1 MTRIGILLPTRE
13 AVIYGDRTGDPR
25 PLVELAVAA
34 EEAGFD
40 SVWAGDSLLAR
51 PRAEPLTLLAAVAAR
66 TTRVELG
73 TAVLLASMRNAEQL
87 AQSAATLDAISGGR
101 LILGIGAGPDTPGV
115 RSDFTL
121 VGADFP
127 RRSSLAFATADRVR
141 ALWRGDGD
149 PASGV
154 PGDGGDQMFPL
165 PGRFGGPPIW
175 YGGSGPKALQRT
187 GQRLDGWFPIVPTVD
202 AFTAGLAGVRAAE
215 AAAGR
220 PAGEVTANLY
230 ATVVLGEPAAAEAAL
245 AEHSELYYGVPHT
258 VIARQQGSV
267 AGLDEQVVAWLR
279 GFIDAGADHLCIRFG
294 CADARGQLER
304 FAALL
309 PQLR

>member
-1 MTRIGILLPTRE
+1 
-13 AVIYGDRTGDPR
+13 VD
-25 PLVELAVAA
+25 LAVAA

-51 PRAEPLTLLAAVAAR
+51 PRAEPLTLLAAVATR

-73 TAVLLASMRNAEQL
+73 TAVLLASMRNPEQL
-87 AQSAATLDAISGGR
+87 AQSAATLDAVSGGR

-115 RSDFTL
+115 RSDFAL

-127 RRSSLAFATADRVR
+127 RRSSRAFATADRVR
-141 ALWRGDGD
+141 SLWRGDGED
-149 PASGV
+149 
-154 PGDGGDQMFPL
+154 GDGGDQMFPL

-175 YGGSGPKALQRT
+175 YGGAGPKALQRT
-187 GQRLDGWFPIVPTVD
+187 GQRLDGWFPIAPTVD
-202 AFTAGLAGVRAAE
+202 AFTAGLERVRAAE

-230 ATVVLGEPAAAEAAL
+230 ATVVLGEPATAQAQL
-245 AEHSELYYGVPHT
+245 AEHSQLYYGVPHE

-267 AGLDEQVVAWLR
+267 AGTEEQVVTWLR

-294 CADARGQLER
+294 CADTRGQLER
-304 FAALL
+304 FAPLL
-309 PQLR
+309 AQLR

>member
-101 LILGIGAGPDTPGV
+101 LILGIGAGPDTPGRPV
-115 RSDFTL
+115 RL
-121 VGADFP
+121 HP
-127 RRSSLAFATADRVR
+127 
-141 ALWRGDGD
+141 
-149 PASGV
+149 
-154 PGDGGDQMFPL
+154 
-165 PGRFGGPPIW
+165 
-175 YGGSGPKALQRT
+175 GGSGLPASLQ
-187 GQRLDGWFPIVPTVD
+187 P
-202 AFTAGLAGVRAAE
+202 GLCHRRPGPGLV
-215 AAAGR
+215 AGR
-220 PAGEVTANLY
+220 RRPR
-230 ATVVLGEPAAAEAAL
+230 
-245 AEHSELYYGVPHT
+245 
-258 VIARQQGSV
+258 IGS
-267 AGLDEQVVAWLR
+267 A
-279 GFIDAGADHLCIRFG
+279 
-294 CADARGQLER
+294 
-304 FAALL
+304 
-309 PQLR
+309 

>member
-51 PRAEPLTLLAAVAAR
+51 PRAEPLALLAAVAAR

-73 TAVLLASMRNAEQL
+73 TAVLLASMRNPEQL
-87 AQSAATLDAISGGR
+87 AQAAATVDAVSGGR

-115 RSDFTL
+115 RSDFAL

-127 RRSSLAFATADRVR
+127 RRSSRAFAAAERVR
-141 ALWRGDGD
+141 SLWRGDGD
-149 PASGV
+149 DGE
-154 PGDGGDQMFPL
+154 GGDQMFPL

-187 GQRLDGWFPIVPTVD
+187 GHSLDGWFPIVPTVD
-202 AFTAGLAGVRAAE
+202 AFTAGLERVRAAE

-220 PAGEVTANLY
+220 PEGEVTANLY

-245 AEHSELYYGVPHT
+245 AEHSELYYGVPHS

-267 AGLDEQVVAWLR
+267 AGTAEQVVTWLR
-279 GFIDAGADHLCIRFG
+279 GFIDTGAEHLCIRFG

-309 PQLR
+309 PELR

>member
-1 MTRIGILLPTRE
+1 MTKIGVLLPTRE
-13 AVIYGDRTGDPR
+13 AVIYGERTGDPR

-51 PRAEPLTLLAAVAAR
+51 PRAEPLTLLAAVATR

-73 TAVLLASMRNAEQL
+73 TAVLLASMRNPEQL
-87 AQSAATLDAISGGR
+87 AQATATLDAVSGGR
-101 LILGIGAGPDTPGV
+101 FILGLGAGPDTPGV
-115 RSDFTL
+115 RADFAL

-127 RRSSLAFATADRVR
+127 RRSSRAFAAAERVR
-141 ALWRGDGD
+141 SLWRGDGD
-149 PASGV
+149 D
-154 PGDGGDQMFPL
+154 GDGGDQMFPL

-187 GQRLDGWFPIVPTVD
+187 GQLLDGWFPIVPTVD
-202 AFTAGLAGVRAAE
+202 AFTAGLQRIRAAE
-215 AAAGR
+215 ASAGR

-230 ATVVLGEPAAAEAAL
+230 ATVVVGEPAAAQAQL
-245 AEHSELYYGVPHT
+245 AEHSQLYYGVPHE

-267 AGLDEQVVAWLR
+267 AGTEEQVVAWLR
-279 GFIDAGADHLCIRFG
+279 GFIDAGAEHLCIRFG
-294 CADARGQLER
+294 CADAASQLER
-304 FAALL
+304 FAPMLAE
-309 PQLR
+309 LRSA

>member
-25 PLVELAVAA
+25 PLVDLAVAA

-73 TAVLLASMRNAEQL
+73 TAVLLASMRNPEQL
-87 AQSAATLDAISGGR
+87 AQSAATVDAVSGGR

-115 RSDFTL
+115 RSDFAL

-127 RRSSLAFATADRVR
+127 HRSSRAFATADRVR
-141 ALWRGDGD
+141 SLWRGDGD
-149 PASGV
+149 D
-154 PGDGGDQMFPL
+154 GDGGDQMFPL

-175 YGGSGPKALQRT
+175 YGGAGPKALQRT

-202 AFTAGLAGVRAAE
+202 AFTAGLERVRAAE
-215 AAAGR
+215 ASAGR

-230 ATVVLGEPAAAEAAL
+230 ATVVLGEPAAAQAQL
-245 AEHSELYYGVPHT
+245 AEHSQLYYGVPHE

-267 AGLDEQVVAWLR
+267 AGTEEQVVAWLR
-279 GFIDAGADHLCIRFG
+279 AFIDAGAEHLCIRFG
-294 CADARGQLER
+294 CADAAAQLER
-304 FAALL
+304 FAPLL

>member
-13 AVIYGDRTGDPR
+13 AVIYGERTGDPR

-51 PRAEPLTLLAAVAAR
+51 PRAEPLTLLAAVATR

-73 TAVLLASMRNAEQL
+73 TAVLLASMRNPEQL
-87 AQSAATLDAISGGR
+87 AQATATLDAVSGGR
-101 LILGIGAGPDTPGV
+101 FILGLGAGPDTPGV
-115 RSDFTL
+115 RADFAL

-127 RRSSLAFATADRVR
+127 RRSSRAFAAAERVR
-141 ALWRGDGD
+141 SLWRGDGD
-149 PASGV
+149 D
-154 PGDGGDQMFPL
+154 GDGGDQMFPL

-187 GQRLDGWFPIVPTVD
+187 GQLLDGWFPIVPTVD
-202 AFTAGLAGVRAAE
+202 AFTAGLQRIRAAE
-215 AAAGR
+215 ASAGR
-220 PAGEVTANLY
+220 PAGEVSANLY
-230 ATVVLGEPAAAEAAL
+230 ATVVLGEPAEAEAQL
-245 AEHSELYYGVPHT
+245 AQHSQLYYGVPHE

-267 AGLDEQVVAWLR
+267 AGTEEQVVAWLR
-279 GFIDAGADHLCIRFG
+279 AFIDAGAEHLCIRFG
-294 CADARGQLER
+294 CADPASQLER
-304 FAALL
+304 FAPLL
-309 PQLR
+309 SELR